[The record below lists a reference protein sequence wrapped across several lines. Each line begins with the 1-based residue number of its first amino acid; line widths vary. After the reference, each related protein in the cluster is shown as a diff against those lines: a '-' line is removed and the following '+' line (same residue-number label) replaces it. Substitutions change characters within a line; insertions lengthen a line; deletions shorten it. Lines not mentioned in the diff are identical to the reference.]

1 MEWLKEGLL
10 LQMKRLGHVNAAKVH
25 AEAWSI
31 LFVSVTPFSFF
42 SHLGPVKAADAEST
56 KRTGVRF
63 TGEHKIL
70 GDSTWFRRYNAF
82 DTTSWTPEIPTEYQ
96 TVQTPLQRWEMA
108 QKQR

>member
-42 SHLGPVKAADAEST
+42 SSHLGTGQGGRCRINQAHWCEVYG
-56 KRTGVRF
+56 RTQD
-63 TGEHKIL
+63 L
-70 GDSTWFRRYNAF
+70 G
-82 DTTSWTPEIPTEYQ
+82 
-96 TVQTPLQRWEMA
+96 
-108 QKQR
+108 